1 MAKKKDQF
9 VKQDEQLQ
17 EVNEALTGAGK
28 WIEDNANL
36 ISWIV
41 CGIAIVV
48 MAVLAIHNYVI
59 KPHAAEAAN
68 ENAKAEAY
76 FLAGDFDKALNGD
89 DAECIGFEAIAED
102 YSFYQQGKLAALYAG
117 ICHFEKGEYEEAAK
131 YLKKFEAEDLNIAP
145 AARQLLG
152 DAYVELGE
160 YGKAAKA
167 FESAAKSGNDI
178 IAPMAL
184 KKAGIV
190 YLHEDQKAKA
200 LKAFKAI
207 KENYPSSSEA
217 QDIDKYIAIAE

>member
-1 MAKKKDQF
+1 MAKKKEQF

-28 WIEDNANL
+28 WVEENSNL

-41 CGIAIVV
+41 CGIAVVV
-48 MAVLAIHNYVI
+48 MGIIAINNYVI
-59 KPHAAEAAN
+59 KPKALEASN
-68 ENAKAEAY
+68 ENAKAVVY
-76 FLAGDFDKALNGD
+76 FMAGDFDKALNGD
-89 DAECIGFEAIAED
+89 DAECIGFEAIADE
-102 YSFYQQGKLAALYAG
+102 YGHYQQGKLAALYAG
-117 ICHFEKGEYEEAAK
+117 ICYFEKGEYEEAAK
-131 YLKKFEAEDLNIAP
+131 FLKKFDADDVNIDP

-167 FESAAKSGNDI
+167 FEAAAESGNDI
-178 IAPMAL
+178 IAPMSL
-184 KKAGIV
+184 KKAGLV
-190 YLHEDQKAKA
+190 YLKEENKAKA

-207 KENYPSSSEA
+207 KENYPASAEA